1 MLCSRRATS
10 TTPHNN
16 MTNTELSLDQ
26 LKNAAGGVQMDPDGK
41 GCTERDFD
49 IFKDFKWPMPQLFKD
64 QSSLSSL

>member
-1 MLCSRRATS
+1 
-10 TTPHNN
+10 